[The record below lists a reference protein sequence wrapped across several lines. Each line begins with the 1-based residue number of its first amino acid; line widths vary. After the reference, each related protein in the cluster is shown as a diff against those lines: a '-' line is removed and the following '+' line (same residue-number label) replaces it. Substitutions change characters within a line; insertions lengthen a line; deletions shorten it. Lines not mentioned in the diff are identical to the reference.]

1 MYFRTQDQIVG
12 ILVVKKFLAAY
23 YENPN
28 RKVASVLDK
37 PFIVSRNIRMDDVLD
52 GFRSHHTEIALVYE
66 KETLLGRIT
75 TEDVLEELVGTISEK
90 GTKSHEA

>member
-1 MYFRTQDQIVG
+1 
-12 ILVVKKFLAAY
+12 
-23 YENPN
+23 
-28 RKVASVLDK
+28 
-37 PFIVSRNIRMDDVLD
+37 MDDVLD